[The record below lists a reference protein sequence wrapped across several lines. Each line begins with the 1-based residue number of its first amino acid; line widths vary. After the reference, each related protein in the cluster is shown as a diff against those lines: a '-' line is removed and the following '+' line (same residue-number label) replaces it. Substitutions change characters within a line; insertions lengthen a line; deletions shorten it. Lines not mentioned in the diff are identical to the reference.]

1 MNHCWGEYG
10 NFWLFEHLVLRP
22 DELCLLAMVRA
33 VAIGTDTP
41 GRLEF
46 LPVNVSKK
54 LPELPFY
61 DETMPP

>member
-1 MNHCWGEYG
+1 
-10 NFWLFEHLVLRP
+10 
-22 DELCLLAMVRA
+22 LAMVRA